1 MRASQLCSGLILA
14 AAGAVLA
21 ASPAAAQTYSPWSF
35 GATVGQDVAVGG
47 DVISST
53 ISNNLQLNTLNSNLT
68 GTGWLAMRGTTWD
81 EAYESA
87 LNVTVEVRYASTDF
101 SEFFGALTYVQADA
115 SENVTVGCLATTPP
129 NCATTLTGSFSDFR
143 QIGLEAGYRQW
154 FGFSLLGDTIK
165 PYFAVRGGLVHTDEI
180 RLRVNAGAAGGL
192 GNWRLYEEGWTAM
205 IGADVGATYAIS
217 QNAEIG
223 GEIGVRYTTS
233 LSDDDS
239 DFGALG
245 LANINDESER
255 LSVPVS
261 VRLNA
266 VF

>member
-1 MRASQLCSGLILA
+1 MRPTHLCSGLILA

-21 ASPAAAQTYSPWSF
+21 GSPAVAQTYSPWSF
-35 GATVGQDVAVGG
+35 GATIGQDVAVGG
-47 DVISST
+47 DVIGPANSASL
-53 ISNNLQLNTLNSNLT
+53 NLNTLNANLT
-68 GTGWLAMRGTTWD
+68 GTGRLAMRGTSWD
-81 EAYESA
+81 EAYDSG
-87 LNVTVEVRYASTDF
+87 LTVSVEVRYASTDF
-101 SEFFGALTYVQADA
+101 SEFFGAVTYTQADA
-115 SENVTVGCLATTPP
+115 ADNVVVGCLVTTVP
-129 NCATTLTGSFSDFR
+129 NCGTTLTGSFSDFR
-143 QIGLEAGYRQW
+143 QIGLEGGYRQW
-154 FGFSLLGDTIK
+154 FGFSVLGDTIK

-180 RLRVNAGAAGGL
+180 RFRVNAGAAGGL
-192 GNWRLYEEGWTAM
+192 GDWNLYEEGWTAM
-205 IGADVGATYAIS
+205 IGADLGATYAIS

-245 LANINDESER
+245 LATINDESER